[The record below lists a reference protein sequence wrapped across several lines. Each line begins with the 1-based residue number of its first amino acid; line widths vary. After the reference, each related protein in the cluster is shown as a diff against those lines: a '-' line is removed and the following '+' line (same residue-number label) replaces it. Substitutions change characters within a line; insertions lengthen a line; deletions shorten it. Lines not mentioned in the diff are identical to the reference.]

1 MTVNNDKPK
10 RDPDAWPMVV
20 ILLGFFA
27 TAVALT
33 YIIMN
38 GGC

>member
-1 MTVNNDKPK
+1 MTTNEPK
-10 RDPDAWPMVV
+10 KGTDDAWPMVTIV
-20 ILLGFFA
+20 LGFMA